1 MNSNNQVNIGLFGSS
16 GRMGRELIQGIAKQS
31 QMHIVAALA
40 RQGNAQLG
48 MDAGIVAGC
57 GKLGVALSEASGIEV
72 EAIDVMIDFTL
83 PDALETHLAFCVAN
97 NIAVVVGTTGLSA
110 GQMQH
115 LHNAAASIPVVFA
128 PNMSVG
134 VNLLLNLLKTT
145 AAVIGEQTDIEIVEA
160 HHRFKK
166 DAPSGTAVRMG
177 EVIADTLDRDL
188 AECAIYGRQGAE
200 DERDRKTIGFSTIRA
215 GDIVGE
221 HTAIFADLGERIELT
236 HKATNR
242 QTFVSGA
249 LRAAAW
255 LVAQPP
261 GLYDMQDVL
270 GLKSP

>member
-1 MNSNNQVNIGLFGSS
+1 MASANQVRVGLFGSN
-16 GRMGRELIQGIAKQS
+16 GRMGRELIQGLEKQDKLTLTAPLVRAENP
-31 QMHIVAALA
+31 M
-40 RQGNAQLG
+40 LG
-48 MDAGIVAGC
+48 QDAGVVAGC
-57 GKLGVALSEASGIEV
+57 TALNIPLCEASAVIADSV
-72 EAIDVMIDFTL
+72 QVMIDFTL
-83 PDALETHLAFCVAN
+83 PDALEQHLAFCVTHNA
-97 NIAVVVGTTGLSA
+97 AAVVGTTGLGA

-115 LHNAAASIPVVFA
+115 LHNAATQIPIVFA

-145 AAVIGEQTDIEIVEA
+145 AATIGEHTDIEIVEA

-188 AECAIYGRQGAE
+188 AECAIYGRQGVD

-249 LRAAAW
+249 LRAALW
-255 LVAQPP
+255 VVAQPP

-270 GLKSP
+270 GLK

>member
-1 MNSNNQVNIGLFGSS
+1 MNSDNQIKVGLFGSN
-16 GRMGRELIQGIAKQS
+16 GRMGRELIQGIAKQ
-31 QMHIVAALA
+31 QHLALQA
-40 RQGNAQLG
+40 PLVRKGHGLIG
-48 MDAGIVAGC
+48 LDAGIMAGC
-57 GKLGVALSEASGIEV
+57 GELNVPLVDADSVAKNSL
-72 EAIDVMIDFTL
+72 DVMIDFTL
-83 PDALETHLAFCVAN
+83 PEALETHLAFCVQHKVA
-97 NIAVVVGTTGLSA
+97 AVVGTTGLSA

-115 LHNAAASIPVVFA
+115 LYNAVTQIPIVFA

-134 VNLLLNLLKTT
+134 VNLLLNLLKT
-145 AAVIGEQTDIEIVEA
+145 AASVIGEQTDIEIVEA

-177 EVIADTLDRDL
+177 EVIADTLGRNL
-188 AECAIYGRQGAE
+188 AECAIYGRQGVE

-221 HTAIFADLGERIELT
+221 HTAIFADLGERLELT
-236 HKATNR
+236 HKASNR

-255 LVAQPP
+255 VISQPP

-270 GLKSP
+270 GLKS

>member
-1 MNSNNQVNIGLFGSS
+1 
-16 GRMGRELIQGIAKQS
+16 
-31 QMHIVAALA
+31 
-40 RQGNAQLG
+40 
-48 MDAGIVAGC
+48 
-57 GKLGVALSEASGIEV
+57 
-72 EAIDVMIDFTL
+72 
-83 PDALETHLAFCVAN
+83 
-97 NIAVVVGTTGLSA
+97 
-110 GQMQH
+110 MQH

-188 AECAIYGRQGAE
+188 AQCAIYGRQGVE

-270 GLKSP
+270 GLKSS